1 MIAAQATAHGLNQEK
16 AEGKSRIMKFI
27 QSKFPNRVTQ
37 GLVAAAA
44 LTSVAGIAHQAALAQ
59 ALLQQQG
66 NLAPMEDAYAFEG
79 KAGQAMTIELQ
90 SEDFD
95 TILLL
100 KGPDGEVLTSN
111 DDYGGTLNSTI
122 VIELP
127 EDGTYNA
134 VASSFSGQGGD
145 YQIEVRP
152 ASEYE
157 KVFSRAYDLSIS
169 EDYTDAIEAYSAAI
183 ELDDSDPGAYLGR
196 AEARIN
202 QAYINAP
209 LDIGGP
215 DDLPE
220 AVISAVVEDY
230 LKAADLLE
238 VQGQIG
244 PAESLREQAQ
254 FFTGEPASP
263 APTSEGEA
271 SEDSPT
277 LEELQ
282 GEPDTE
288 LLDELSD
295 EPEPDVIPDGP
306 IPVEPD
312 GGIGDGA
319 TPLPEPAE

>member
-1 MIAAQATAHGLNQEK
+1 
-16 AEGKSRIMKFI
+16 MKFI
-27 QSKFPNRVTQ
+27 QKKFPNRVTQ

-44 LTSVAGIAHQAALAQ
+44 LTGVAGIAHQAALAQ

-66 NLAPMEDAYAFEG
+66 NLAPMEDAYEFDGE
-79 KAGQAMTIELQ
+79 AGQAMTIELQ

-100 KGPDGEVLTSN
+100 KGPNGDILTSN

-122 VIELP
+122 VLELP
-127 EDGTYNA
+127 EDGTYSA

-157 KVFSRAYDLSIS
+157 QVFSRAYDLSIS
-169 EDYTDAIEAYSAAI
+169 EDYDDAIEAYSAAI

-202 QAYINAP
+202 RAYINAP

-215 DDLPE
+215 EDLPTE
-220 AVISAVVEDY
+220 VISSVVDDY

-238 VQGQIG
+238 IQGQTG

-254 FFTGEPASP
+254 FFQGEPAVP
-263 APTSEGEA
+263 APAQPQPPLDSQPLQVSPSEEG
-271 SEDSPT
+271 PT
-277 LEELQ
+277 LE
-282 GEPDTE
+282 D
-288 LLDELSD
+288 LLPT
-295 EPEPDVIPDGP
+295 PEADIVPDGP
-306 IPVEPD
+306 IPVEPN

-319 TPLPEPAE
+319 TPLPEPTE